1 MPTSPEQ
8 PVQDVVSRL
17 KAGLAS
23 HGITLPS
30 LGVDALTLAASG
42 GTFTH
47 PLVELGRCNLDTAQ
61 RLVVALAVTRE
72 GDR

>member
-1 MPTSPEQ
+1 MPTSPRTAQ
-8 PVQDVVSRL
+8 VQDVVSRL

-30 LGVDALTLAASG
+30 LGVDPVTLAASG
-42 GTFTH
+42 SGSTP

-61 RLVVALAVTRE
+61 RLVVALT
-72 GDR
+72 GDGGR